1 LEVSPI
7 LLDTSAYSAALQG
20 EARMVHTVREADQI
34 SVNAVVLGELKAG
47 FARGRHREKNE
58 QELDRFLASPRVR
71 VLELDEETSDRY
83 AVILNSL
90 RSSGTPIPT
99 NDVWIAATAMQHGLR
114 VVTTDQHFLKVR
126 QILVDFLGKEI
137 G

>member
-1 LEVSPI
+1 
-7 LLDTSAYSAALQG
+7 
-20 EARMVHTVREADQI
+20 MVQTVREADQI
-34 SVNAVVLGELKAG
+34 SVSAVILGELKAG

-58 QELDRFLASPRVR
+58 EELDRFLASPRVR
-71 VLELDEETSDRY
+71 VFDLDEETSDRY

-114 VVTTDQHFLKVR
+114 IVTTDQHFLKVR
-126 QILVDFLGKEI
+126 QILVDFLGKEV

>member
-1 LEVSPI
+1 MSPI
-7 LLDTSAYSAALQG
+7 LLDTSAYSAALRG
-20 EARMVHTVREADQI
+20 EARMVETGREADEI
-34 SVNAVVLGELKAG
+34 SLSAVILGELKAG
-47 FARGRHREKNE
+47 FARGRHREKNA
-58 QELDRFLASPRVR
+58 QELARFLVSPRVR
-71 VLELDEETSDRY
+71 VLEVDEETSDRY